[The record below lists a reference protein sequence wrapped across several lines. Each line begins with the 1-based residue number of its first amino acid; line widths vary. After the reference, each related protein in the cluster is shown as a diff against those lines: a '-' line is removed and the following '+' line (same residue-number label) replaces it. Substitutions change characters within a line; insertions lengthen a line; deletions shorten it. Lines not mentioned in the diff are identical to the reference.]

1 VSLFSTKAF
10 GACRLLAAFGLAVS
24 LGGAAVLSIPG
35 RSANAGQLVA
45 SSVTFSAEGSQVSSV
60 QFDLEWDEG
69 LEVQFA
75 TGAELLR
82 SGKLIYSAPLAP
94 RRMRILIVGMNQNN
108 ITDGELVRLFIVV
121 NSVPVSAQVKL
132 NNLMGVTAGGD
143 PVSIQA
149 SVATI
154 RMDPSSSGSPLLG
167 ESILNAASFRPGAIA
182 PGEIVTLLGAF
193 GLNADSARS
202 VVASVNGTPA
212 TVLYALGNQINAVV
226 PFGMD
231 AAHPAD
237 LELRGQNRQL
247 ARITLP
253 TTVASPALFT
263 QSGSG
268 LGPGAILNQDSSL
281 NSPSNPA
288 AVGSTVMLYGTAFGP
303 LIPPADDGRQG
314 VVSATTL
321 LVTAKIAGV
330 SANVTY
336 AGAAPRLP
344 GGVVQINIQIPEAVR
359 SGDALG
365 VSLSAGSFTIPD
377 GVSISV
383 R

>member
-1 VSLFSTKAF
+1 MSHSSKPLA
-10 GACRLLAAFGLAVS
+10 GRLVAALGLTAG
-24 LGGAAVLSIPG
+24 LCNAAVLSIPS

-45 SSVTFSAEGSQVSSV
+45 SSVTFSAEGSQISGV
-60 QFDLEWDEG
+60 QFDLEWEEG
-69 LEVQFA
+69 LEVQIA
-75 TGAELLR
+75 AGAQLLN
-82 SGKLIYSAPLAP
+82 SGKLIYSVPLVP
-94 RRMRILIVGMNQNN
+94 RRVRILIAGMNQNS
-108 ITDGELVRLFIVV
+108 IADGELVRLFIVV

-143 PVSIQA
+143 SVLIQA
-149 SVATI
+149 SAATI
-154 RMDPSSSGSPLLG
+154 RMDPSTSGTPLLS
-167 ESILNAASFRPGAIA
+167 ESVLNAASLRPGPIA
-182 PGEIVTLLGAF
+182 PGEMVTLLGAF

-202 VVASVNGTPA
+202 VVASVNGKPT

-226 PFGMD
+226 PFGLD
-231 AAHPAD
+231 TANPAD

-268 LGPGAILNQDSSL
+268 LGPGAILNQDYSL